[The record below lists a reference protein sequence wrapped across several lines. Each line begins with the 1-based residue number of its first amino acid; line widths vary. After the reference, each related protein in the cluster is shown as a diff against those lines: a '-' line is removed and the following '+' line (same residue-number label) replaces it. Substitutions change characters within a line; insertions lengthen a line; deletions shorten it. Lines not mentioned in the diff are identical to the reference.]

1 MIDKKDVKV
10 FHSIFGRKNMKLS
23 ELIRRAEIVPISVTG
38 ITDPDI
44 VGITEHSSLVRRSYL
59 FAALRGL
66 LRDGND
72 FVVQAAA
79 NGAACIL
86 TGERFTGDLGIPI
99 VRVEDPRRALARSA
113 AVLSDIDL
121 AGVKIAAVTGTNGK
135 TTVAGLLGSIFTS
148 FGKKSGIIGT
158 AGVFSGGEP
167 IEISK
172 VGSVTTPD
180 PEVFYPTLRRLLRD
194 GCRFITAEASS
205 HAIALSKL
213 EGITFDVGIFLNLT
227 KDHLDFHGDMEKYFE
242 AKSGICRLC
251 RKTVINVSDSY
262 GQRLSEMTRGAV
274 TFSVGGGNAEAAYR
288 VLKISEKGF
297 DGVSYLL
304 EGEKGA
310 IMVKSPM
317 WGSVT
322 VENTAAAAVA
332 ALEMGVDTESIRRGI
347 ASYGGPVGRGET
359 VALTDEGIRVIIDYA
374 HTPDALEKL
383 LSTASSY
390 CGGRLITVFG
400 CGGERCFEKRREMGR
415 IAAMYS
421 DVCIVTDDNPR
432 NEDPAVIR
440 KEIVNGAESVA
451 TDCEIL
457 EIGDRGD
464 GIKSAIMMARAS
476 DTVILA
482 GKGHEEYIIDKCGK
496 RFFSERDEV
505 TRAFLEKHRDRS
517 D

>member
-1 MIDKKDVKV
+1 
-10 FHSIFGRKNMKLS
+10 MKLS
-23 ELIRRAEIVPISVTG
+23 ELIRRAGIVPLSVTG
-38 ITDPDI
+38 SEDPDV
-44 VGITEHSSLVRRSYL
+44 VGVTEHSTLVKRSYL

-66 LRDGND
+66 WQDGND
-72 FVVQAAA
+72 FAVQAAA

-86 TGERFTGDLGIPI
+86 TGERSVGDLGIPL
-99 VRVEDPRRALARSA
+99 VVVEDPRRALARSA
-113 AVLSDIDL
+113 AVLSGVDI
-121 AGVKIAAVTGTNGK
+121 AGVNTVAVTGTNGK
-135 TTVAGLLGSIFTS
+135 TTVTGLLGSIFTS

-180 PEVFYPTLRRLLRD
+180 PEVFYPTLERLVRD
-194 GCRFITAEASS
+194 GCRFVAAEASS
-205 HAIALSKL
+205 HALALSKL

-242 AKSGICRLC
+242 AKAGICRLC
-251 RKTVINVSDSY
+251 RKTVINTSYSY
-262 GQRLSEMTRGAV
+262 GKRLSEMTCGAV
-274 TFSVGGGNAEAAYR
+274 TFSVGGGDTDAAYR
-288 VLKISEKGF
+288 VSKVSENGF

-304 EGEKGA
+304 DGEKGA
-310 IMVKSPM
+310 ITVKSPM
-317 WGSVT
+317 WGPVAI
-322 VENTAAAAVA
+322 ENTAAAAVA

-347 ASYGGPVGRGET
+347 ANYGGPVGRGET

-374 HTPDALEKL
+374 HTPDALERL
-383 LSTASSY
+383 LRTASSY
-390 CGGRLITVFG
+390 CCGRLITVFG
-400 CGGERCFEKRREMGR
+400 CGGERCFEKRQEMGQ
-415 IAAMYS
+415 IAALYS

-432 NEDPAVIR
+432 GEDPAVIR
-440 KEIVNGAESVA
+440 KEIVKGAESA
-451 TDCEIL
+451 DAACEIF
-457 EIGDRGD
+457 EIGDRGES
-464 GIKSAIMMARAS
+464 IRSAIMMTRTA

-505 TRAFLEKHRDRS
+505 ARALLEKQRKRS